1 MKLIYA
7 VLLFVVVTDFVSA
20 ESEKDTGSSAA
31 KSFYC
36 IDAQAKAVKVGL
48 AGFSEIANLCKGQV
62 KSDQSACLEKAKSSY
77 CKSINTGV
85 KLYFKLSE
93 VPNTTSCTQFA
104 NKFLENRGL
113 GRLDKLG
120 ASVNTSAPI
129 TKSATGQPV
138 FQLNYSG
145 ATNTAV
151 YATSKIDPQTNLEL
165 WTMVVSGNTKIPL
178 FEQNKDK
185 GTVPDGFEPGDYKRY
200 YRFAVVNDICVLTSI
215 ETKFLPVP
223 PKGEEDYPKYR
234 MEEKTLDQK
243 ECDYSAQAFRGERY
257 KRQFGR
263 SPQRDLLNN
272 WVCSES
278 VTAFNQPEAA
288 TAGHKAR
295 NVRGTKDALSPR

>member
-7 VLLFVVVTDFVSA
+7 VLLLVVVTDFVSA
-20 ESEKDTGSSAA
+20 KSEKDVGASTT

-36 IDAQAKAVKVGL
+36 IDAQAKAVKVSL
-48 AGFSEIANLCKGQV
+48 AGFNDIVNLCKGQV

-77 CKSINTGV
+77 CKSIKDGV
-85 KLYFKLSE
+85 QLYFKLSE

-104 NKFLENRGL
+104 NKFLESRGL

-120 ASVNTSAPI
+120 ANVNTSTPV

-151 YATSKIDPQTNLEL
+151 YATSKIDPQTNSEL

-200 YRFAVVNDICVLTSI
+200 YKFAVVNDVCVLTSI

-223 PKGEEDYPKYR
+223 PKGEEGFPKHR
-234 MEEKTLDQK
+234 MEEKSLDQK
-243 ECDYSAQAFRGERY
+243 ECDYSAQAFRGENY
-257 KRQFGR
+257 KKQFGR
-263 SPQRDLLNN
+263 TPQRDLLNN
-272 WVCSES
+272 WVCNES
-278 VTAFNQPEAA
+278 VTAFNQPEAT
-288 TAGHKAR
+288 TAGHNGRDAR
-295 NVRGTKDALSPR
+295 GNKDALSPR